1 MGFLDPFKPYFL
13 SFFGMG
19 FVQFLFCVFFFVY
32 DHETHVCWQDFSFW
46 TNRQFL
52 RDNLLEAYMW
62 NHSCVQSFVF
72 RKERFVL
79 FLFIILR
86 TDFPVP
92 LGSPLLGTTVEI
104 RDANGSVVLEGEGQI
119 FIGYFIFFF
128 NSSKIFFL
136 VDF

>member
-1 MGFLDPFKPYFL
+1 M
-13 SFFGMG
+13 
-19 FVQFLFCVFFFVY
+19 
-32 DHETHVCWQDFSFW
+32 
-46 TNRQFL
+46 
-52 RDNLLEAYMW
+52 
-62 NHSCVQSFVF
+62 F